1 MLVEY
6 DDRSILER
14 HLDAT
19 GHTFDDPGRRL
30 AATIRKRRLDDP
42 SGTPKERKTI
52 PTAMAARADLR
63 EAINEYDEF
72 VAFMSERIP
81 TGARPVQPKY
91 LRNKQLEKRGKLLKY
106 DKVDDPTKLLLN
118 ESRLVEWNRYKKY
131 NAVTVISRQTGL
143 QMIKDGAEGLPTQWI
158 EVDRNE
164 KERTEDNPLPPE
176 MRSRLLARG

>member
-1 MLVEY
+1 MPVTEAATSSSSHSVPRLVPAVTDPVPLVERSDPRQIIVAH
-6 DDRSILER
+6 DDRTSLEK

-30 AATIRKRRLDDP
+30 AATLRKRRLDVP

-81 TGARPVQPKY
+81 TGARPIQSKY
-91 LRNKQLEKRGKLLKY
+91 FRNKQLEKRGQLLKY
-106 DKVDDPTKLLLN
+106 DKVDDST
-118 ESRLVEWNRYKKY
+118 
-131 NAVTVISRQTGL
+131 
-143 QMIKDGAEGLPTQWI
+143 
-158 EVDRNE
+158 
-164 KERTEDNPLPPE
+164 
-176 MRSRLLARG
+176 RSTP